1 MIRTILLSLSALVL
15 LVGTAGADGRTAA
28 RMSKLAKEADSL
40 SRSADRSRDPEIQKK
55 LADSA
60 ADLSDDLSAL
70 ARRARKDT
78 SARKLAREASK
89 LAGDARRLVDLADEA
104 TNRRERKA
112 LRGQAERIE
121 KQLADL
127 TRELEAEDADD
138 DDRDRGDRDRDR
150 GDRDRDRDRKEPPKP
165 QPMSPDA
172 FNALV
177 NAINNESFESNK
189 LGVVSSA
196 AQGNNF
202 LTSQIATVMD
212 LFSFS
217 DGKVQSAVT
226 MWQRVLDP
234 QNSFVLYDKL
244 TFSSDKDKLRQRI
257 GR

>member
-1 MIRTILLSLSALVL
+1 MIRTFVLSLSVLVL
-15 LVGTAGADGRTAA
+15 LLGSAAADRRTAE
-28 RMSKLAKEADSL
+28 RMTRLAKDADSL
-40 SRSADRSRDPEIQKK
+40 ARSADRSEDKEIRQKFAD
-55 LADSA
+55 LAG
-60 ADLSDDLSAL
+60 DLSDDLTDL

-78 SARKLAREASK
+78 SSRKLAREASK
-89 LAGDARRLVDLADEA
+89 LVGDARQLVDLADEA
-104 TNRRERKA
+104 TNRRERKTF
-112 LRGQAERIE
+112 RGDAERLERKIS
-121 KQLADL
+121 DL
-127 TRELEAEDADD
+127 SRDLEAADD
-138 DDRDRGDRDRDR
+138 DDDDRGDRDRDR
-150 GDRDRDRDRKEPPKP
+150 GRDRDRDRKEPPKP

-177 NAINNESFESNK
+177 SAINNESFESNK

-217 DGKVQSAVT
+217 DGKVTSAVT
-226 MWQRVLDP
+226 MWARVLDP

>member
-1 MIRTILLSLSALVL
+1 MIRTFLLSLSALVL
-15 LVGTAGADGRTAA
+15 LFGTADADDRTAA
-28 RMSKLAKEADSL
+28 RMGKLSKDADSL
-40 SRSADRSRDPEIQKK
+40 ARSAERSEDREIRKK
-55 LADSA
+55 FADLA
-60 ADLSDDLSAL
+60 ADLSDDLSDL

-89 LAGDARRLVDLADEA
+89 LAGDARQLVELADEA
-104 TNRRERKA
+104 TNRRERKT
-112 LRGQAERIE
+112 LRGESERLE
-121 KQLADL
+121 RQLSDL
-127 TRELEAEDADD
+127 TRDLEAEDADD
-138 DDRDRGDRDRDR
+138 DDRG
-150 GDRDRDRDRKEPPKP
+150 GRDRDRKEPPKP

-177 NAINNESFESNK
+177 NALDNESFESNK
-189 LGVVSSA
+189 LGVVASA
-196 AQGNNF
+196 AQGNFF
-202 LTSQIATVMD
+202 LTSQIAKVMD

-226 MWQRVLDP
+226 MWARVLDP

>member
-1 MIRTILLSLSALVL
+1 MIRTFLISLSALML
-15 LVGTAGADGRTAA
+15 LLGTAAADSRTAD
-28 RMSKLAKEADSL
+28 RMSKLAKDADAL
-40 SRSADRSRDPEIQKK
+40 SRSADRSEDKEIRKK
-55 LADSA
+55 FADAA
-60 ADLSDDLSAL
+60 ADLSDDLSDL

-78 SARKLAREASK
+78 SARKLAREAGK
-89 LAGDARRLVDLADEA
+89 LAGDARQLVELADEA

-112 LRGQAERIE
+112 LRGESERLE
-121 KQLADL
+121 RQLTDL
-127 TRELEAEDADD
+127 TRNLEAEEADD
-138 DDRDRGDRDRDR
+138 EDRGDRDR
-150 GDRDRDRDRKEPPKP
+150 GRDRKDPPKP
-165 QPMSPDA
+165 QPMSAAA

-177 NAINNESFESNK
+177 SAIDNESFESNK
-189 LGVVSSA
+189 LGVVASA
-196 AQGNNF
+196 AQGNHF